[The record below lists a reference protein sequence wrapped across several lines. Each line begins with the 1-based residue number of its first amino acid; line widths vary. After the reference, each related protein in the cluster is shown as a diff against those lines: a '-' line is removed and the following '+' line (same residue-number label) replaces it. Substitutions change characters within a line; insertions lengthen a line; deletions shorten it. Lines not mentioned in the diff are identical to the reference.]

1 MANDGV
7 GIGPAAVAAPTPA
20 ERLRAVRTPQTT
32 PYTGGSRYTSG
43 PSPASSA
50 AFSYGRADS
59 PPQDLGELAAY
70 TRREREKFEA
80 LNAAHQQRMQ
90 QLMGPELPLS
100 PDAAPNANRHKLEA
114 LQRHFDES
122 RQSAVSR
129 RWQQPQSHAR

>member
-1 MANDGV
+1 
-7 GIGPAAVAAPTPA
+7 
-20 ERLRAVRTPQTT
+20 VRTPQTT

-43 PSPASSA
+43 LSPASSA

-100 PDAAPNANRHKLEA
+100 PDVAPNANRHKLEA

-129 RWQQPQSHAR
+129 RWQQPPSHAR